1 MRRQLYDWM
10 IEHRDL
16 GLIDEPELHER
27 AAGGPLWLVGK
38 QCHNYEQILE
48 TADLSRRGVGQRAEL
63 LRRLA
68 DPDSAIRFW
77 AVTGLVILQCADQAV
92 VDAFTAALDDPAV
105 SVRIAAAD
113 GLFRLRRYA
122 AGLPALIAALEHPLP
137 VTRGRAANVL
147 DSLHPSAAPPPAPGP
162 GALEAHDRR
171 TGRQRA
177 RRPVP
182 VPDGARRGRH
192 RGLHCLL
199 PLARRTIT
207 ASDRHVGGS
216 RVC

>member
-1 MRRQLYDWM
+1 MRGQLYAWM

-27 AAGGPLWLVGK
+27 AAGGPLWLVGQ
-38 QCHNYEQILE
+38 QCGNYEQILD
-48 TADLSRRGVGQRAEL
+48 TADLSRRGAGQRPEL

-77 AVTGLVILQCADQAV
+77 AVTGLVILQCGDQAV

-147 DSLHPSAAPPPAPGP
+147 DSQPPSAAPPPATGP
-162 GALEAHDRR
+162 GAAAPRHRR
-171 TGRQRA
+171 AERQPA
-177 RRPVP
+177 RRPEP
-182 VPDGARRGRH
+182 LPDGTRRGSH
-192 RGLHCLL
+192 RRLHRLL
-199 PLARRTIT
+199 PLARGSFRT
-207 ASDRHVGGS
+207 GS
-216 RVC
+216 